1 MRAATIALFATAVR
15 VAAPASVQAQDISCD
30 RGDPEVR
37 ALEFQGNH
45 AVSSGDLAVRVTTTP
60 SAILRRSLRVAL
72 GEKRCLNRN
81 ELPRDVLRL
90 KAYYRER
97 GFYSAQ
103 VDTVV
108 QPAGRDAVRVLFR
121 INEGK
126 PTVLRSYRVSGLEGV
141 ADSADVMNR
150 LQLRVG
156 QPFNFA
162 LFKADLDSTVQRLR
176 NAGYYRADALPAY
189 ETNNDSLLARAS
201 IVVLPDKRARFG
213 EPQVHVTPVPG
224 RRQEI
229 STNTVRRILGI
240 APGDQYS
247 DRAIV
252 DAQRSLFQLGAYRH
266 IEVSPLADSLQ
277 PPGDTI
283 VILDVELAEDYVR
296 RLDSEAGWATLDC
309 GRLRLQYS
317 DLNFAKSARRFE
329 FTAQASKIGF
339 GKPLENPFTRDLC
352 TLYGRSP
359 LASDSAFSSPFHYYV
374 GFSIKQPRLLG
385 TKWVP
390 TLSLYSERRGEYLAY
405 LRSTSVGAD
414 LSAIREVAD
423 RTQLRLGY
431 GLEYGRTR
439 APPAVLCALFNR
451 CDEVSRA
458 LIDSLATLGVASAA
472 VVRIRTDNLISP
484 TRGTV
489 MRAEVRTSA
498 SSFLGT
504 SSNLFF
510 NKGSGDVAWF
520 APFGWH
526 NVLSVRIRGGA
537 VIGRR
542 LSDTLLFVPPQE
554 RLYAGG
560 ATSVRGFQQ
569 NELGD
574 VVYIARE
581 SDVRRDTLTPP
592 FRYSVSD
599 TVGFD
604 RVVPAGGNALF
615 VANVEYRV
623 RDPFLFPN
631 YVQYTFFVDGGDVW
645 NRPKSPSIKWT
656 PGLGLRILTPV
667 APIQV
672 NIGYN
677 PYPSPAGPIYF
688 EDPFRVQPIN
698 GVPPVRPDI
707 SPLYCVSP
715 NNSIDLVLKDGVF
728 QPPQDSPPCPGTYH
742 PPERKTWY
750 RRLVLTFSIGPDF

>member
-1 MRAATIALFATAVR
+1 MRAATIALFATAVC

-37 ALEFQGNH
+37 ALDFRGNR
-45 AVSSGDLAVRVTTTP
+45 AVSSSDLALRVTTTP

-72 GEKRCLNRN
+72 GEKRCLNRT

-90 KAYYRER
+90 KAYYRDR

-103 VDTVV
+103 IDTVV
-108 QPAGRDAVRVLFR
+108 QPAGRDAVRVLFQ
-121 INEGK
+121 INEGQ
-126 PTVLRSYRVSGLEGV
+126 PTVVRSYTVTGLQGV
-141 ADSADVMNR
+141 ADSADIINR
-150 LQLRVG
+150 LELRVG
-156 QPFNFA
+156 QPFDFS
-162 LFKADLDSTVQRLR
+162 LFKADIDSTVQRLR
-176 NAGYYRADALPAY
+176 NAGYYRADAISGWD
-189 ETNNDSLLARAS
+189 TNNDSLIARPS
-201 IVVLPDKRARFG
+201 ITVLPGKRARFG
-213 EPQVHVTPVPG
+213 EPQVHVTPVEG
-224 RRQEI
+224 RHQEI

-252 DAQRSLFQLGAYRH
+252 EAQRSLFQLGAYRH
-266 IEVSPLADSLQ
+266 IEVSPLPDSLQ

-283 VILDVELAEDYVR
+283 VIVDAQLTEDYVR

-329 FTAQASKIGF
+329 FTAQASKIGY
-339 GKPLENPFTRDLC
+339 GDPLQTRFTRDLC

-359 LASDSAFSSPFHYYV
+359 LTSDSAFSSPFHYYV

-385 TKWVP
+385 TRWVP

-405 LRSTSVGAD
+405 LRSTAVGAD
-414 LSAIREVAD
+414 LSATRDVAD

-431 GLEYGRTR
+431 GLEYGRTQ
-439 APPAVLCALFNR
+439 APQAVLCALFNR
-451 CDEVSRA
+451 CDEISRA

-472 VVRIRTDNLISP
+472 IVRVRTDNLISP

-489 MRAEVRTSA
+489 MRAEARTSA
-498 SSFLGT
+498 SSLLGT

-510 NKGSGDVAWF
+510 NKGSGDIAWF

-526 NVLSVRIRGGA
+526 NVLSARIRGG
-537 VIGRR
+537 VVVGRR

-569 NELGD
+569 NELGG
-574 VVYIARE
+574 VVYIARDR
-581 SDVRRDTLTPP
+581 DVRRDTLTPP

-599 TVGFD
+599 TSGFD
-604 RVVPAGGNALF
+604 RVVPEGGNALF
-615 VANVEYRV
+615 VANLEYRV

-645 NRPKSPSIKWT
+645 NRPSSPKIKWT
-656 PGLGLRILTPV
+656 PGLGLRVLTPV

-688 EDPFRVQPIN
+688 EDPLRAQSA
-698 GVPPVRPDI
+698 VRPDI

-715 NNSIDLVLKDGVF
+715 NNGIDLVFKDGVL
-728 QPPQDSPPCPGTYH
+728 QPPDNGPTCPRTYH

>member
-37 ALEFQGNH
+37 ALDFQGNR
-45 AVSSGDLAVRVTTTP
+45 AVSSSDLALRVTTTP
-60 SAILRRSLRVAL
+60 SAILRRGLRVAL

-108 QPAGRDAVRVLFR
+108 QPSGRDAVRVIFR
-121 INEGK
+121 INEGQ
-126 PTVLRSYRVSGLEGV
+126 PTVLRSYTISGLEGV
-141 ADSADVMNR
+141 ADSGDVVN
-150 LQLRVG
+150 QLRLRIG
-156 QPFNFA
+156 QPFDFG
-162 LFKADLDSTVQRLR
+162 LFKADHDSTVQRLR
-176 NAGYYRADALPAY
+176 NAGYYRADVLSGY
-189 ETNNDSLLARAS
+189 ETNKDSLWARAS
-201 IVVLPDKRARFG
+201 MTVLPGKRARFG

-229 STNTVRRILGI
+229 STRTVRRILGI

-266 IEVSPLADSLQ
+266 IEVSPLPDSLQ
-277 PPGDTI
+277 PPGDT
-283 VILDVELAEDYVR
+283 VVLVDVQLAEDYVR

-309 GRLRLQYS
+309 GRLRLQYT
-317 DLNFAKSARRFE
+317 DLNFAKTARRFE

-339 GKPLENPFTRDLC
+339 GKPLVTPFTRDLC
-352 TLYGRSP
+352 TLWGSSP
-359 LASDSAFSSPFHYYV
+359 LKNDPFSSPFHYYT
-374 GFSIKQPRLLG
+374 GFSIRQPRLLG
-385 TKWVP
+385 TRWVP

-405 LRSTSVGAD
+405 LRSTNAGAD
-414 LSAIREVAD
+414 ISATREIAD

-431 GLEYGRTR
+431 GMEYGKTT
-439 APPAVLCALFNR
+439 AQPAVLCALFSR
-451 CDEVSRA
+451 CDEPSRDA
-458 LIDSLATLGVASAA
+458 ISKLATLGVASAT
-472 VVRIRTDNLISP
+472 VVRVRTDNLISP
-484 TRGTV
+484 TKGTV
-489 MRAEVRTSA
+489 MRAEGRTSA
-498 SSFLGT
+498 ASFLGT
-504 SSNLFF
+504 SRQLFF
-510 NKGSGDVAWF
+510 NKATGDVAWF

-526 NVLSVRIRGGA
+526 NVLSARIRAGT
-537 VIGRR
+537 VVGRR
-542 LSDTLLFVPPQE
+542 LSDSSQAFVPPQE

-574 VVYIARE
+574 VVYIARDR
-581 SDVRRDTLTPP
+581 DVVRHDTTPP

-599 TVGFD
+599 TSGFD
-604 RVVPAGGNALF
+604 RVVPTGGNALF

-631 YVQYTFFVDGGDVW
+631 YVQYTLFVDGGDVW
-645 NRPKSPSIKWT
+645 SGSTSPKIKWT
-656 PGLGLRILTPV
+656 PGLGLRVLTPV

-677 PYPSPAGPIYF
+677 PYPRPNGPIYF
-688 EDPFRVQPIN
+688 EDPTRVQSAI
-698 GVPPVRPDI
+698 RPDI

-715 NNSIDLVLKDGVF
+715 NNQIDLELRDGVL
-728 QPPQDSPPCPGTYH
+728 QPPGGSGCPASYH

>member
-1 MRAATIALFATAVR
+1 MTRSAAVRAATIALFATAVR

-45 AVSSGDLAVRVTTTP
+45 AVSSGDLALRVTTTP

-103 VDTVV
+103 VDTVI

-121 INEGK
+121 INEGQ
-126 PTVLRSYRVSGLEGV
+126 PTVLRSYRVTGLEGV
-141 ADSADVMNR
+141 ADSAEVINR
-150 LQLRVG
+150 LQLRIG
-156 QPFNFA
+156 QPFDFA
-162 LFKADLDSTVQRLR
+162 LFKADIDSTAQRLR
-176 NAGYYRADALPAY
+176 NAGYYRSDALPAY

-201 IVVLPDKRARFG
+201 ITVLPGKRARFG

-240 APGDQYS
+240 TPGDQYS
-247 DRAIV
+247 DRSIV

-283 VILDVELAEDYVR
+283 VILDVQLAEDYVR
-296 RLDSEAGWATLDC
+296 RLDSEVGWATLDC

-317 DLNFAKSARRFE
+317 DLNFAKTARRFD
-329 FTAQASKIGF
+329 FTAQASKIGY
-339 GKPLENPFTRDLC
+339 GAPLATPFTKDLC
-352 TLYGRSP
+352 TLYGHSP
-359 LASDSAFSSPFHYYV
+359 LTSDSAFSKTLHYYV

-385 TKWVP
+385 TRWVP

-405 LRSTSVGAD
+405 LRSTWVGAD
-414 LSAIREVAD
+414 LSATRDVAD

-431 GLEYGRTR
+431 GLEYGRTE
-439 APPAVLCALFNR
+439 APPAVLCALFSR

-472 VVRIRTDNLISP
+472 IVRIRTDNLISP

-489 MRAEVRTSA
+489 MRAEARTSA

-510 NKGSGDVAWF
+510 NKGSGDIAWF

-526 NVLSVRIRGGA
+526 NVLSARIRAGA

-581 SDVRRDTLTPP
+581 RDVRRDTLTPP

-599 TVGFD
+599 TSGFD
-604 RVVPAGGNALF
+604 RVVPTGGNALF

-645 NRPKSPSIKWT
+645 NRPNSPQIKWT
-656 PGLGLRILTPV
+656 PGFGLRVSTPV

-677 PYPSPAGPIYF
+677 PYPRPQGPIYF
-688 EDPFRVQPIN
+688 EDPQRVQSTIHPE
-698 GVPPVRPDI
+698 I

-715 NNSIDLVLKDGVF
+715 NNQIDLVLVDGVLL
-728 QPPQDSPPCPGTYH
+728 PKTLGCDKSYH